1 MKDSF
6 SGYHPLVS
14 FVYFLAVL
22 LFSMFLTNPVCIA
35 VSLLCGL
42 CYAIYQNGRKSVRF
56 GVMYLLPMSLLVM
69 LINPA
74 FNHQGVTILCY
85 LPTGNPLTL
94 EAIAYGAA
102 AAGLMSSVLLWF
114 SCAGRVITSDKF
126 MYLFGRIIPS
136 LSLVLSMAVRFVPRF
151 IAQFGKVREAQ
162 RCIGRDIGSGTLKQR
177 LKNLVRIFSIMVSW
191 SLENSIETADSMR
204 SRGYG
209 LKGRT
214 AYTLYRFEKRDI
226 LMLSAEILLT
236 AYVLWGALSGELL
249 FGFYPGIYSAGF
261 SLLSASVYAAYFLL
275 CAAPVIINIKEDRKW
290 RYLRSKL

>member
-35 VSLLCGL
+35 LSLFCGV
-42 CYAIYQNGRKSVRF
+42 CYSIYQNGRKSVRF

-69 LINPA
+69 IMNPA
-74 FNHQGVTILCY
+74 FNHQGATILCY

-102 AAGLMSSVLLWF
+102 AAALMAAAITWF
-114 SCAGRVITSDKF
+114 FCCGRVITADKF
-126 MYLFGRIIPS
+126 MYLFGRVIPS
-136 LSLVLSMAVRFVPRF
+136 LSLVLSMAVRFVPEF
-151 IAQFGKVREAQ
+151 IAQFKRVRNAQ
-162 RCIGRDIGSGTLKQR
+162 RCIGKDISDGKLMRR
-177 LKNLVRIFSIMVSW
+177 LKNIVRIFSVMISW
-191 SLENSIETADSMR
+191 SLENSIETSDSMR

-214 AYTLYRFEKRDI
+214 AYTPYRFEKRDVI
-226 LMLSAEILLT
+226 MLSAETALS
-236 AYVLWGALSGELL
+236 AYVLWGVLSGKLV
-249 FGFYPGIYSAGF
+249 FRFYPVIYYSEL
-261 SLLSASVYAAYFLL
+261 SLLSISFFAAYFLL
-275 CAAPVIINIKEDRKW
+275 CALPLIINIKEDRKW
-290 RYLRSKL
+290 RYLRSKI